1 MIRSEMH
8 LRFGSCPFFCRH
20 ARTRRHAAW
29 QESSLA
35 RGPAATIRH
44 ADRAWDTVRAGN
56 DRISDHAAHFIH
68 VEAGGRMTAYLIA
81 LALAGLVTIAVWEGF
96 Q

>member
-1 MIRSEMH
+1 MIRSDMH
-8 LRFGSCPFFCRH
+8 LSFRIMFIFCRH

-29 QESSLA
+29 QEPTLA
-35 RGPAATIRH
+35 RGPAATIH
-44 ADRAWDTVRAGN
+44 YADRVWDTVRAGN
-56 DRISDHAAHFIH
+56 DCISDHAAHFIH
-68 VEAGGRMTAYLIA
+68 TEAGGCMTAYLIA